1 MKKKKLSLNW
11 RKCQY
16 LIFLNY
22 KEMSNSL
29 KKSKKEWKQKPNW
42 KEACLSMYLIH
53 TSIMMMFSTEFLL
66 KNNKT
71 KYGYPLWI
79 LLSQQYQTRQLLSE
93 MTHFHLEIISWWTR
107 RFIWSYR
114 HLSEWLYFLGKAW
127 QHLFIIG
134 NIFVESYLY
143 NHVASNKKLYA
154 YQKDLVHKMQKF
166 HK

>member
-71 KYGYPLWI
+71 KYGHPLWI

-93 MTHFHLEIISWWTR
+93 MTHFHLGGQEGLSGLTGICQNG
-107 RFIWSYR
+107 FIFSDW
-114 HLSEWLYFLGKAW
+114 LGKAW

>member
-1 MKKKKLSLNW
+1 MCCAFMFCYKRMKKKKLSLNW

-22 KEMSNSL
+22 KEMSNWL

-66 KNNKT
+66 KNNTT

-93 MTHFHLEIISWWTR
+93 MTHFHLQIISWWTR
-107 RFIWSYR
+107 RFIWPYR
-114 HLSEWLYFLGKAW
+114 HLSEWLYFLWLIRKG
-127 QHLFIIG
+127 LTTFI
-134 NIFVESYLY
+134 Y
-143 NHVASNKKLYA
+143 HR
-154 YQKDLVHKMQKF
+154 
-166 HK
+166 